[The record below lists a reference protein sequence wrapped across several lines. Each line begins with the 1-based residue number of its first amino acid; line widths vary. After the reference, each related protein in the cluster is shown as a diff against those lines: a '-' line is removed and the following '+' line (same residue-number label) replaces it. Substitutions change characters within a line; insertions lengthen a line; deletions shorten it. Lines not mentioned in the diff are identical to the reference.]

1 MEVFKIQVDKLEH
14 FNGHLREV
22 TSEIADTV
30 QSLNSSLAS
39 AMGPVINEL
48 QNLRKSLVFTLC
60 GMFIVALGTLSL
72 ILIFIV
78 SAQSGTHIT
87 SEKTKDGW
95 RHELTTDPQ
104 KQN

>member
-1 MEVFKIQVDKLEH
+1 MQVDKLEH

-22 TSEIADTV
+22 TSEISEAV
-30 QSLNSSLAS
+30 NSLNTSLGT
-39 AMGPVINEL
+39 AMGPVISEL

-72 ILIFIV
+72 ILVFIV
-78 SAQSGTHIT
+78 SAQNGTHIT

-95 RHELTTDPQ
+95 RHELSSDQ
-104 KQN
+104 HQQN